1 MRGLFFLLDFSVLY
15 VTLLVKGKPNMTT
28 LSNQTQ
34 TFLPILP
41 VLPVQGE
48 NSHHPIEI
56 QGLTYTVEV
65 IGKQLIDGVVSA
77 LTGDK
82 DLKILWVEMP
92 KVETVWHRPMSSDY
106 SESAHPTISFAY
118 HAYRKNVGVVSAKII
133 LAQMSLG
140 GGTSPSP
147 DREMVTLAEE
157 TLKGLLGRNDSLA
170 LWWEKTVMS
179 MPKSDG
185 TTTEEIRTEV
195 VINLVA
201 DVRKELTEDR
211 MKNLAKGTEVKVVKG
226 RKVPIGTVGTVIWMG
241 SGKFGPRVGIKD
253 AAGATYWMQRVNVEP
268 TGTVDEALVIEEA
281 KKRYVER
288 YQVIFGTPRA

>member
-34 TFLPILP
+34 TFLPTP
-41 VLPVQGE
+41 PVQGE

-82 DLKILWVEMP
+82 DLKILWVGMP

-118 HAYRKNVGVVSAKII
+118 HAYRKNVGGVVGAKII

-140 GGTSPSP
+140 GGTSASP
-147 DREMVTLAEE
+147 DRQTVILAEE
-157 TLKGLLGRNDSLA
+157 ALKGLLGRKDSLT

-179 MPKSDG
+179 IPTVDAS
-185 TTTEEIRTEV
+185 TAEEIRTEV

-211 MKNLAKGTEVKVVKG
+211 MKNLAKGTEVKVTKG

-241 SGKFGPRVGIKD
+241 VGKFGPRVGIKD
-253 AAGATYWMQRVNVEP
+253 AAGVTHWMQRVNVEP

-288 YQVIFGTPRA
+288 YQVIFGDPRA